1 MSIRRTI
8 HPYRIVEALLLVF
21 LFQSCALTPGQSAKT
36 NAKADEFTVDLPN
49 LPQGA
54 VPLRLVR
61 ISPGS
66 FLMGSPESEA
76 GRDANEGP
84 QHRVTISKEFYL
96 GAYEI
101 TQAQWKALMGNN
113 PSTDIGL
120 NFPVN
125 KVSWDDCQHF
135 IRQLNSL
142 KTGGCFRLPTE
153 AEFEYVARAGTLT
166 ASYLGDDV
174 PIAEWE
180 QRAWFRNNSDGE
192 LHPVGQLKPNPWGL
206 YDLFGNVWEWCQDWY
221 APYSPDPR
229 VDPIGPSTG
238 QEKVFR
244 GSSWMGRPEY
254 LRSADRGKFPPD
266 SQRNTGGLRIAW
278 SE

>member
-1 MSIRRTI
+1 MRIQRSIRQ
-8 HPYRIVEALLLVF
+8 YRIVGALLLVF
-21 LFQSCALTPGQSAKT
+21 FILSCAMTPEQSAKT
-36 NAKADEFTVDLPN
+36 KAATAEFTVDLPN

-76 GRDANEGP
+76 GREANEGP
-84 QHRVTISKEFYL
+84 QHRVMISKDFYL

-113 PSTDIGL
+113 PSTDAGRD
-120 NFPVN
+120 FPVN

-153 AEFEYVARAGTLT
+153 AEFEYAARAGTQT
-166 ASYLGDDV
+166 ASYLGNDV
-174 PIAEWE
+174 SDEDWE
-180 QRAWFRNNSDGE
+180 KYAWFRNNSDGE
-192 LHPVGQLKPNPWGL
+192 LHSVGQLKPNPLGL

-221 APYSPDPR
+221 GPYSPDPQI
-229 VDPIGPSTG
+229 DPIGMDWG
-238 QEKVFR
+238 EEKVMR